1 MLLVIEAAVEAQ
13 AVVAVFRIGVV
24 ESLEELQLADSRFVP
39 KKKIQ
44 RQSDGTLML
53 LRYSHQFAVADDFH
67 SDVGTSARL
76 VASSNDVA
84 EHALARV
91 PADHVTAV

>member
-39 KKKIQ
+39 EKKIQ

-53 LRYSHQFAVADDFH
+53 LRYSHQFAVADDLH